1 MENLIA
7 LLGMLF
13 FIFLVLAASV
23 EVILEVL
30 RGVLDS
36 LGFTWAQGKMSLG
49 EALRFSSEFSPNTG
63 ELNTKLQAVKSAA
76 EQVPDKAQARLNALN
91 ALGEKLQ
98 AELSPKALELVAAE
112 INALAAAVKRDIES
126 SERSRVFILRLAA
139 AVLGCGLVFIAD
151 FQVFRMLANAQ
162 EAQGLLA
169 SVNGLQAQWVNV
181 LVGGLAA
188 AAGSSYWHDKLDK
201 VRAIKALISE
211 SKSLAP

>member
-7 LLGMLF
+7 QLGLLF

-23 EVILEVL
+23 EVILEVF
-30 RGVLDS
+30 RGVLDA

-49 EALRFSSEFSPNTG
+49 EALRFASEFSPNRS

-76 EQVPDKAQARLNALN
+76 QQIPEKTQGRLDALEV
-91 ALGEKLQ
+91 LGEKLQ
-98 AELSPKALELVAAE
+98 AQLSPRALELIAAE
-112 INALAAAVKRDIES
+112 LNALAAVVKTDIES
-126 SERSRVFILRLAA
+126 SERRRVFILRLAA
-139 AVLGCGLVFIAD
+139 ALLGCGLVYLVD
-151 FQVFRMLANAQ
+151 FYVFRMLANAQ

-169 SVNGLQAQWVNV
+169 SVNGLQAEWINV

-201 VRAIKALISE
+201 VRAIKALIGE
-211 SKSLAP
+211 GKSLSS